1 MYPVRCVV
9 AEAFLA
15 VLLVL
20 GVATLEEVDLRV
32 ALEGE
37 DMGADAVE
45 EPAVVADDHSA
56 AGEVL
61 EALLQGTHGVDVDV
75 VGGLVEEQHVGLTL
89 ERQGQVQAVALA
101 AAEDTDLFALVG
113 TSEVKP

>member
-1 MYPVRCVV
+1 MDAVGGVV

-15 VLLVL
+15 VLLVF
-20 GVATLEEVDLRV
+20 GVAALEEVDLRV

-45 EPAVVADDHSA
+45 EPAVVADDHGA

-61 EALLQGTHGVDVDV
+61 
-75 VGGLVEEQHVGLTL
+75 
-89 ERQGQVQAVALA
+89 
-101 AAEDTDLFALVG
+101 
-113 TSEVKP
+113 